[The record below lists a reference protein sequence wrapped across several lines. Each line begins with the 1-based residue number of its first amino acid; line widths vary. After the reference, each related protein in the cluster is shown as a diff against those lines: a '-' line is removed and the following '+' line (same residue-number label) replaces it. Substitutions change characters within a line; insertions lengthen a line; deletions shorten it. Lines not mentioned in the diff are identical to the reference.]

1 MHHTLSFLMFRI
13 CCSRLYSRL
22 ATPGQRRLTA
32 FCFPGQGT
40 QTVGM
45 GKDLADAHPV
55 ARRTFDEVDAALN
68 DKLSHL
74 MFNGPL
80 DKLTLTANAQ
90 PAILAHSIALLRVIE
105 EKTGILPEQFG
116 CYLGHS
122 LGEYSALVATQAISL
137 SAAASIVRLRG
148 EAMQGAFPGTLR
160 PRMVALLPTTP
171 AALQP
176 ILQSVNEQ
184 FAASAT
190 KGTPTESCD
199 IANVNTPKQVWFVLL
214 EAAEAFGFGARV
226 SKIPPADRFAFFF
239 VLRRC
244 AFVPTHSQPKQQVVL
259 SGSETA
265 VARVVDAALFSKVAR
280 RSVDLNISA
289 PFHSRWMAPA
299 ADALRQPLGRIK
311 WRDPMSPVISNV
323 TAAEVWPKDLPA
335 AL

>member
-199 IANVNTPKQVWFVLL
+199 IANVNTPKQV
-214 EAAEAFGFGARV
+214 
-226 SKIPPADRFAFFF
+226 
-239 VLRRC
+239 
-244 AFVPTHSQPKQQVVL
+244 VL

>member
-1 MHHTLSFLMFRI
+1 
-13 CCSRLYSRL
+13 
-22 ATPGQRRLTA
+22 
-32 FCFPGQGT
+32 
-40 QTVGM
+40 M

-105 EKTGILPEQFG
+105 
-116 CYLGHS
+116 
-122 LGEYSALVATQAISL
+122 
-137 SAAASIVRLRG
+137 
-148 EAMQGAFPGTLR
+148 
-160 PRMVALLPTTP
+160 
-171 AALQP
+171 
-176 ILQSVNEQ
+176 
-184 FAASAT
+184 
-190 KGTPTESCD
+190 
-199 IANVNTPKQVWFVLL
+199 
-214 EAAEAFGFGARV
+214 
-226 SKIPPADRFAFFF
+226 
-239 VLRRC
+239 
-244 AFVPTHSQPKQQVVL
+244 VVL

-323 TAAEVWPKDLPA
+323 TAAECTVGEEWVDLLLRQVTAPVLWSA
-335 AL
+335 SVSRAVNHFKITNFVELGGGTTLKGLISQIDPLAVTKTTASLEELELLIRDLNAS